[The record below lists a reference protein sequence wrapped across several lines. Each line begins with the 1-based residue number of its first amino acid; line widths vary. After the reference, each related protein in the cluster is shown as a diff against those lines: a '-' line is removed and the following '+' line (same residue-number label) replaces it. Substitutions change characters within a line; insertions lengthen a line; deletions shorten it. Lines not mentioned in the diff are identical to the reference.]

1 MRKEIKTRQD
11 IDAASFTFE
20 NLRWKYGVFRPMSSG
35 AGRNKKHW
43 GWCGVVTALGEVEE
57 KVWYQLA
64 EQLIKN
70 AGEQQLLAHLIEW
83 ESECGYTKSSSD
95 EVRKEAIHLHV
106 SRIFDDP
113 EWIHYLPFNK
123 RYRPEIWEAAHIVYV
138 RNECCQKVSAVTQE
152 QIDRSSYSIIY
163 CPHCGRWSRFTILGR
178 RVKPEGPNPCLDCD
192 CYDPDMGCTMPG
204 IDKSYACPLEAP
216 NGGQRRA
223 SDA

>member
-1 MRKEIKTRQD
+1 MRKEIKTLQD

-192 CYDPDMGCTMPG
+192 CYDPDMGCPMPG

-216 NGGQRRA
+216 NGGLRRA

>member
-1 MRKEIKTRQD
+1 MRKEIKTLQD

-83 ESECGYTKSSSD
+83 EWC
-95 EVRKEAIHLHV
+95 
-106 SRIFDDP
+106 
-113 EWIHYLPFNK
+113 
-123 RYRPEIWEAAHIVYV
+123 
-138 RNECCQKVSAVTQE
+138 
-152 QIDRSSYSIIY
+152 
-163 CPHCGRWSRFTILGR
+163 
-178 RVKPEGPNPCLDCD
+178 
-192 CYDPDMGCTMPG
+192 
-204 IDKSYACPLEAP
+204 
-216 NGGQRRA
+216 
-223 SDA
+223 